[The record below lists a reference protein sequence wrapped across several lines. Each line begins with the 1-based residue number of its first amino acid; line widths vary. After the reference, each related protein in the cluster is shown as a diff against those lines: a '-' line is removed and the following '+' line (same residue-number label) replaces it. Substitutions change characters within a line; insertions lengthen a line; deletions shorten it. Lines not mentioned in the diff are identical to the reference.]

1 MIRRVVHTILLFGV
15 LCSMASFN
23 TTLPTDY
30 TADLQVEYQATG
42 TIEGY
47 SKITKLK
54 VYIDGIFVG
63 ESEPK
68 DQREKNSLRVKVPQG
83 VHRVQCY
90 AYALLDSKWELRD
103 MKNEYSFDWIYDA
116 YRTFPAKSKLV
127 LDFSVT
133 SKKTSLVSFGKMK

>member
-1 MIRRVVHTILLFGV
+1 MIRSAVHTIMLLAV
-15 LCSMASFN
+15 LCSLASFN
-23 TTLPTDY
+23 TTLPVDY
-30 TADLQVEYQATG
+30 SADLRIEYQATG

-54 VYIDGIFVG
+54 VYIDGLFVG

-68 DQREKNSLRVKVPQG
+68 DQREKNSLSVKVPQG
-83 VHRVQCY
+83 VHRIQCY
-90 AYALLDSKWELRD
+90 AYALLDGKWELRD

-133 SKKTSLVSFGKMK
+133 DKKTSQVSFGKMK